1 VWRPRAARGEP
12 ALPAADAEPLQSGS
26 GRGAVGE
33 VNERT
38 LRNLRSFS
46 VDVRSEPGAGATFV
60 VWLPRTGDP
69 GDAPD
74 LDPTRGA
81 ALV

>member
-1 VWRPRAARGEP
+1 
-12 ALPAADAEPLQSGS
+12 
-26 GRGAVGE
+26 